1 MDEVIKTVS
10 ETLEKEEDVLAL
22 FLFGSRARN
31 ENEEGSDYDFYV
43 ILDRNVGDSLR
54 EDELCGKIVEATKDY
69 KRDIHLTFQYL
80 FIVNEDKSLILKISS
95 EGKLIFS
102 KTYLIAPHKQFGLQ
116 KYFIC
121 TWAVDEKRFGG
132 GNKKEFIRTSKLLIN
147 RLLYGY
153 TQKYTY
159 MGKPKESKRAGLVDN
174 RNIFGEGGII
184 IIPDM
189 TFDFIKYF
197 IEKNRGELVVV
208 KILNSCYIP
217 TDSIEEIEKYYGKKE
232 LEKFIKNRNKADTD
246 LFMTS
251 IAPYDLDK
259 IRVKFE
265 NVGEEQKRNVIISIR
280 ELPPELQKN
289 IITKKKHEF

>member
-10 ETLEKEEDVLAL
+10 ETLEKDADVLAL

-43 ILDRNVGDSLR
+43 ILDKNARDSLR
-54 EDELCGKIVEATKDY
+54 EDEIHGRIMEVTKSY
-69 KRDIHLTFQYL
+69 KQEIHLTFQYL
-80 FIVNEDKSLILKISS
+80 FVVNEDKSLILKISS
-95 EGKLIFS
+95 EGRLIFS

-116 KYFIC
+116 RYFIC
-121 TWAVDEKRFGG
+121 RWEVNEKRFGG
-132 GNKKEFIRTSKLLIN
+132 GNKKEFIRTGKLLIN

-159 MGKPKESKRAGLVDN
+159 GGELKESKRVGLVDN
-174 RNIFGEGGII
+174 KNIFGEGGMI

-189 TFDFIKYF
+189 TFDFIRYF
-197 IEKNRGELVVV
+197 IEKNRGKLIVM

-217 TDSIEEIEKYYGKKE
+217 RESVNIEKYDMKKK
-232 LEKFIKNRNKADTD
+232 LEQFIKNRTNAGMD
-246 LFMTS
+246 LFVTS
-251 IAPYDLDK
+251 IAPFDLDK
-259 IRVKFE
+259 ICVKFE
-265 NVGEEQKRNVIISIR
+265 DIRKGQKMNTIIPIK

-289 IITKKKHEF
+289 AIIRKKYEF

>member
-31 ENEEGSDYDFYV
+31 ENEEGSDYDFYA
-43 ILDRNVGDSLR
+43 ILDRNVRDSLR
-54 EDELCGKIVEATKDY
+54 EDEIYGKIVEATKDY
-69 KRDIHLTFQYL
+69 KREIHLTFQYL
-80 FIVNEDKSLILKISS
+80 FMVNEDKSLILKISS

-121 TWAVDEKRFGG
+121 RWRADEKRFGG

-159 MGKPKESKRAGLVDN
+159 RGKLKESKRVGLVDN
-174 RNIFGEGGII
+174 KNIFGEGGII

-197 IEKNRGELVVV
+197 IEKNRGKLVVM

-217 TDSIEEIEKYYGKKE
+217 WESINVEKYDMKKK
-232 LEKFIKNRNKADTD
+232 LENFIKNMNEADTE
-246 LFMTS
+246 LFVTS
-251 IAPYDLDK
+251 IVPYDFDK

-265 NVGEEQKRNVIISIR
+265 NVGEDQKRNMIIPIR
-280 ELPPELQKN
+280 ELPPEMQKN
-289 IITKKKHEF
+289 IIIKKKHEF